1 MKSNIEILFLQS
13 VQLLMKNR
21 DFIVSIMITLHTF
34 LYIMYYSFLKIN
46 QVDTEHFDC
55 ITMITHA

>member
-1 MKSNIEILFLQS
+1 MRLNIEIMLLQS

-21 DFIVSIMITLHTF
+21 DFIVLIMITLHTF

-46 QVDTEHFDC
+46 
-55 ITMITHA
+55 